1 MEDPFGLFGG
11 VVKLGFSWELNFTC
25 FCGFAAT
32 CSTARHLSIHL
43 QHTKSIP
50 RFSLNSGSPTR
61 RPPKRKSRPI
71 RARSPRSS
79 SARARFF
86 DRSNTTAIDS
96 KLVSSWKMQASIK
109 SGYGLQNR
117 RLFLGVSDYG
127 KKDSAFPVIETR
139 LPMSKRTGCFGF
151 RIGWASMGAKGS
163 VESVF
168 GSSTKFR
175 SVRAQ
180 ASEGDVEDAAS
191 AKIHV
196 KSSGS
201 VLPYV
206 GVACLGAI
214 LFGYHLGVVNGA
226 LEYLAKDLGIA
237 ENAVLKGWVVSTLLA
252 GATVGSF
259 TGGSL
264 ADKFGRTKTFQLDAI
279 PLTIG
284 AFLCA
289 TAQSIEAMI
298 IGRLLAGIGIG
309 ISSAIVP
316 LYISEISPTEVR
328 GTLGS
333 VNQLFICVGILA
345 ALVAGLPLA
354 GNPLWWR
361 TMFGVALVPSML
373 LALGMTF
380 SPESPRWLY
389 QQGKISQAETSIRKL
404 YGKERVVEVM
414 SDLDAASQGS
424 SEPEAG
430 WFDLLSRRYRNVVSV
445 GAALFLLQQLAG
457 INAVVYYSTA
467 VFRSAGVAS
476 DVAASALVGAAN
488 VFGTTIASSLMDKQG
503 RKSLLLISFS
513 GMAVSMLL
521 LFLTFTWNALT
532 SYSGTLAVLGTVL
545 YVLSFSL
552 GAGPVPAL
560 LLPEIFASRIRA
572 KAVALSLGMHWISNF
587 VIGLYFLSVVNK
599 FGIST
604 VYLGFACVCLLAVM
618 YIAGNVVETKGRSLE
633 EIELALSPAI

>member
-1 MEDPFGLFGG
+1 
-11 VVKLGFSWELNFTC
+11 
-25 FCGFAAT
+25 
-32 CSTARHLSIHL
+32 
-43 QHTKSIP
+43 
-50 RFSLNSGSPTR
+50 
-61 RPPKRKSRPI
+61 
-71 RARSPRSS
+71 
-79 SARARFF
+79 
-86 DRSNTTAIDS
+86 
-96 KLVSSWKMQASIK
+96 MQASIK
-109 SGYGLQNR
+109 SGFGLQNR
-117 RLFLGVSDYG
+117 RPFLGVSDYR
-127 KKDSAFPVIETR
+127 KKEDSAFSR

-151 RIGWASMGAKGS
+151 RISSATMGVKASAD
-163 VESVF
+163 SVF

-180 ASEGDVEDAAS
+180 ASEGDVEDVVP

-279 PLTIG
+279 PLTVG

-361 TMFGVALVPSML
+361 TMFGVALVPSIL
-373 LALGMTF
+373 LALGMAF

-389 QQGKISQAETSIRKL
+389 QQGKIAQAETSIRKL
-404 YGKERVVEVM
+404 YGKERVAEVM

-430 WFDLLSRRYRNVVSV
+430 WFDLFSRRYRNVVSV

-513 GMAVSMLL
+513 GMAASMLL
-521 LFLTFTWNALT
+521 LFLTFTWNALA

-587 VIGLYFLSVVNK
+587 VIGLYFLSVVSK

-604 VYLGFACVCLLAVM
+604 VYLGFASVCLLAVM
-618 YIAGNVVETKGRSLE
+618 YIAGNVVETKGLSLE
-633 EIELALSPAI
+633 EIERALNPAV